1 MNKHRVPR
9 LRNAPGWRAVWTAR
23 LNVLNWKLKPPTS
36 ACTAPSSG
44 DSTTIAACAAGI
56 CSSSQCFAIAGVD
69 LVGAVAGVL
78 VAGVSPTLGESFKSV
93 FYASLFVAL
102 VLLAYMSFFAGT
114 GIHHVD
120 GTPAL
125 LAMAGLFVAYTL
137 GFQIG
142 IGTSFGA
149 SAVVALIS
157 TLLSG
162 SILWSVKG
170 LAF

>member
-1 MNKHRVPR
+1 MHY
-9 LRNAPGWRAVWTAR
+9 LLFIGAFIFFAFMAP
-23 LNVLNWKLKPPTS
+23 LKL
-36 ACTAPSSG
+36 
-44 DSTTIAACAAGI
+44 TIAVCA
-56 CSSSQCFAIAGVD
+56 
-69 LVGAVAGVL
+69 LVLFVTVVVKISTQV